1 MLLLLLYVNTGA
13 QVFYIFYHLIHALK
27 HKIPAPAIL
36 QEKAIAAGGAPSCF
50 AAAFAICARLLFA
63 ILSAFVAMSVNGRL

>member
-27 HKIPAPAIL
+27 HKLPAPAIL
-36 QEKAIAAGGAPSCF
+36 RGKSYCSGSAPSCF